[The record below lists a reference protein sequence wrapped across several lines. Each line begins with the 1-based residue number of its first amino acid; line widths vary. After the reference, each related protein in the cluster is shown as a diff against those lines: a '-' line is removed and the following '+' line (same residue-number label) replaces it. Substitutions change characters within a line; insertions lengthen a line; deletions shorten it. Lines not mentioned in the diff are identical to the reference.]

1 MFKMQTWQLVIVLV
15 VAVACV
21 GYMAVTIVRMFSK
34 PAAGTAVVRPSTPV
48 ETGLFGAEV
57 PSGARVFDGWSYRT
71 PARYAGRVRVVV
83 TDETV
88 TIAGPRAPKP
98 LYAIWIWLQGITLA
112 LVPAALVLAAVK
124 LDWRALLLALGVF
137 VVSAVVMAIGAGVWP
152 GLGETVLV
160 AEGTFEA
167 TDIPL
172 DTVGRV
178 TIGEGWA
185 RDGLRLVIAPYA
197 PGIDALAAT
206 RAVCFNAP
214 DGFGYDRSWAI
225 HMLSDDDARELS
237 GLLSGGDARCALD
250 A

>member
-21 GYMAVTIVRMFSK
+21 GYMAVTIVRMLSR
-34 PAAGTAVVRPSTPV
+34 PAEAEASVRPSTPV
-48 ETGLFGAEV
+48 ETGLIGAEI
-57 PSGARVFDGWSYRT
+57 PAGARVFDGWSYRT

-88 TIAGPRAPKP
+88 TVAGPRAPEV
-98 LYAIWIWLQGITLA
+98 LYAIWIWLQGLTLA

-124 LDWRALLLALGVF
+124 LDWRALLLALGIF

-167 TDIPL
+167 TEIPL
-172 DTVGRV
+172 DTVSRV

-197 PGIDALAAT
+197 GGIDPLAAG
-206 RAVCFNAP
+206 RAVSFNAP
-214 DGFGYDRSWAI
+214 DGYGHDRGWAI
-225 HMLSDDDARELS
+225 HMLSGDDARELS
-237 GLLSGGDARCALD
+237 GLLTDGDAR
-250 A
+250 